1 MIRWLKKH
9 FNRDMIRPLIYTV
22 FTRGILA
29 LLAAQLV
36 HYFAPPSWPLTLFAN
51 ASLALGLLFLLGAV
65 LAWLRADGLK
75 IPHLKLPRIKRKDPV
90 FMTGDIADHIDDE
103 ITCFDDLDAEEQNVC
118 VLLADLILA
127 AVCLVLAAVL

>member
-1 MIRWLKKH
+1 
-9 FNRDMIRPLIYTV
+9 MIRPLIYTV

-36 HYFAPPSWPLTLFAN
+36 HYFALPSWPLTLFAN

-103 ITCFDDLDAEEQNVC
+103 ITRFDDLDAEEQNVC

>member
-1 MIRWLKKH
+1 MTRWLKKH

-103 ITCFDDLDAEEQNVC
+103 ITRFDDLDAEEQNVC